1 MRFVVLGSAM
11 AAVMITGC
19 GPGAAFQGTWTGE
32 LTARADLVDD
42 IPFELPAV
50 AEATIEVGALID
62 GCNDVSCFH
71 DGVVTLT
78 GVLEGA
84 EKPLNLARNAV
95 EGLHVD
101 TDPSASRH
109 EQYNGLELSMGAS
122 GLTTVIANFSSEEP
136 IEGRD
141 AWFNV
146 WSGTLVRSE

>member
-1 MRFVVLGSAM
+1 MRFAVLGSAV
-11 AAVMITGC
+11 AAVMMTGC

-32 LTARADLVDD
+32 LTARAELVAD

-50 AEATIEVGALID
+50 TEATVEVGALVD

-71 DGVVTLT
+71 DGVITLT

-84 EKPLNLARNAV
+84 ETPLNLRTAV

-109 EQYNGLELSMGAS
+109 EHYSSLELSMGES
-122 GLTTVIANFSSEEP
+122 GLTSIFVSFSSEEP
-136 IEGRD
+136 IEGREV
-141 AWFNV
+141 WFNV